1 MGWPRLRRVRQVF
14 WLSFAYELTQAQPQW
29 YSLAGGFQTEGDS
42 VSAVAEFQGVL
53 IAGGGLNLR
62 GSVAEYDGP
71 RWTVAGAAA
80 PTNPTFALAVCDSLL
95 FAGYAGTDHAF
106 ALGFSYWGGPNGT
119 AWTTPSTPSPVHDG
133 TVMSLICGPPGSV
146 IVGGT
151 FEFETASYQSI
162 RNIALWNGTAF
173 LPLAGGLSGPA
184 TAQSQV
190 AAMAVWNGQLVAG
203 GAIQYTGADPSA
215 SLNHLAAWNGS
226 GWEAVGGG
234 VGGASDYA
242 QALAVFRGSLV
253 VGGFFRVAG
262 GAGGLP
268 VGFIASYNGSAWSPM
283 AGGLSSI
290 VMALTVSR
298 DGATLFATGIFRG
311 LMSGGALQLNGVAA
325 WDGAVWSPLGE
336 GLGNMESLSNGG
348 VALAVLSSGSLLV
361 GGTFPFAGHVA
372 SANVAVYGTVPPASP
387 TMVPSPVPSPAP
399 SRAPTGGSGLPPAV
413 TAVAS
418 TLGGAAALFAAG
430 FGLWMMRRRL
440 QRRRTATA
448 AATTGDTSNGS
459 STDWPTIRDLLLPK
473 TPTESGGEASEGE
486 PLGWEV
492 PYTAISFDVD
502 VSNPSRRKVLGSGGY
517 GTTYAAT
524 YKGQTVAVKQMFV
537 MQEALSPESL
547 REARIQMALHHPHVL
562 PCLGVCI
569 DAYQVT
575 RPCIYLLTPLKH
587 MDLSRRLYDTSTPA
601 SLPPLPLSDRLRIAW
616 QVALALQYLHGLP
629 EPIVHADVK
638 PANVLLDAE
647 GNACLADFGISKARA
662 RDSSLTRTMG
672 GLGTPPYRA
681 PELALS
687 TGGMRPACD
696 MYSFGIL
703 AWELAAGRRP
713 PCNDDPNHRPPLEAL
728 PLASSG
734 LPDGFGGFLQQL
746 WCTNRE
752 ERLTADDAVRY
763 FRSHLPVAS
772 LRELT
777 DVDSVDIP

>member
-1 MGWPRLRRVRQVF
+1 
-14 WLSFAYELTQAQPQW
+14 
-29 YSLAGGFQTEGDS
+29 
-42 VSAVAEFQGVL
+42 VL
-53 IAGGGLNLR
+53 
-62 GSVAEYDGP
+62 
-71 RWTVAGAAA
+71 
-80 PTNPTFALAVCDSLL
+80 
-95 FAGYAGTDHAF
+95 
-106 ALGFSYWGGPNGT
+106 
-119 AWTTPSTPSPVHDG
+119 
-133 TVMSLICGPPGSV
+133 SLICGPPGSV

-151 FEFETASYQSI
+151 FEFEAASNQSI

-173 LPLAGGLSGPA
+173 LPLGGGLGGSA

-190 AAMAVWNGQLVAG
+190 AAMTMWNGRLVAG

-226 GWEAVGGG
+226 GWEGVGGG
-234 VGGASDYA
+234 VGGASNYA

-253 VGGFFRVAG
+253 VGGFFSSAG

-268 VGFIASYNGSAWSPM
+268 VGYIASYNGSAWSAM
-283 AGGLSSI
+283 AGGLNSI
-290 VMALTVSR
+290 VMALAVSR
-298 DGATLFATGIFRG
+298 DGATLFVAGIFRG

-325 WDGAVWSPLGE
+325 WDGAAWSPLGE
-336 GLGNMESLSNGG
+336 GLGDMESLSNGG
-348 VALAVLSSGSLLV
+348 VALTVLSSGSLLV

-372 SANVAVYGTVPPASP
+372 SANVAVYGSVPPASP
-387 TMVPSPVPSPAP
+387 TMAPSPVPSPAP
-399 SRAPTGGSGLPPAV
+399 SRAPTGSGLPPAV
-413 TAVAS
+413 TAVAA
-418 TLGGAAALFAAG
+418 TLGGAAVLFAAG

-440 QRRRTATA
+440 QRRRTA
-448 AATTGDTSNGS
+448 AATATTEDTSNGS

-473 TPTESGGEASEGE
+473 TPSDSGGEAGDGE
-486 PLGWEV
+486 PQVWEV
-492 PYTAISFDVD
+492 PHAAIAFDVD

-524 YKGQTVAVKQMFV
+524 CKGQRVAVKQMFV
-537 MQEALSPESL
+537 MQEALSPDSL
-547 REARIQMALHHPHVL
+547 REARIQMSLHHPHVL

-587 MDLSRRLYDTSTPA
+587 TDLSRRLYDSSIAA
-601 SLPPLPLSDRLRIAW
+601 SLPPLPLYDRLRIAW

-713 PCNDDPNHRPPLEAL
+713 PCSDDPSERPPLEAL
-728 PLASSG
+728 PLASAG
-734 LPDGFGGFLQQL
+734 LPAGFGGFLQQL
-746 WCTNRE
+746 WCANRE
-752 ERLTADDAVRY
+752 ERLTADDAVR
-763 FRSHLPVAS
+763 FLRSHLPAES
-772 LRELT
+772 LRELS
-777 DVDSVDIP
+777 DSADIP